1 MNLGIKK
8 STSLSLSVI
17 LSEIHVLFSR
27 EDGLS
32 IGDFKILR

>member
-17 LSEIHVLFSR
+17 LSEIHVLFSL
-27 EDGLS
+27 EDGLC
-32 IGDFKILR
+32 IGDFKILW